1 MRIQSATS
9 LRALAGFTIA
19 VAAAAGIGG
28 AATQSSLD
36 TWYARL
42 RKPKLNP
49 PKWVFG
55 PVWTTLY
62 AFMAIAAW
70 LDWRA
75 GRNRHQG
82 RRALRLFGIQLF
94 FNTLWSILF
103 FGRRAPGLALL
114 DIAAL
119 WTSIVAWLSASLR
132 VNRWT
137 ALLILPYLAWVSFAS
152 YLNWGIWRL
161 NRE

>member
-1 MRIQSATS
+1 MQMQSTGT
-9 LRALAGFTIA
+9 LRALAGFVA
-19 VAAAAGIGG
+19 VVAAAAGIGG
-28 AATQSSLD
+28 ASTQNSLR
-36 TWYARL
+36 TWYEGL
-42 RKPKLNP
+42 RKPRLNP

-70 LDWRA
+70 LDWRD
-75 GRNRHQG
+75 GRNRPEGQ
-82 RRALRLFGIQLF
+82 RALGLFGVQLF
-94 FNTLWSILF
+94 LNTLWSILF
-103 FGRRAPGLALL
+103 FGRRAPGLALF

-119 WTSIVAWLSASLR
+119 WTSIAGWLVTSAR

-152 YLNWGIWRL
+152 YLNWGVWRL
-161 NRE
+161 NR